1 MKLNELE
8 EVAKAELEED
18 AKDFAVGILKS
29 RISEIKKV
37 EALLI
42 RLKAKYSDLLNKS
55 VDDLV
60 DEAENVNIRF

>member
-8 EVAKAELEED
+8 KVAKAELEED
-18 AKDFAVGILKS
+18 ARDFAIGVLKS

-37 EALLI
+37 ELLLI
-42 RLKAKYSDLLNKS
+42 RLKSKYSDLLSKS
-55 VDDLV
+55 VDELV